1 MDNNIIVNIT
11 IPKVIGESGILY
23 LKKGTTIFDAI
34 QGLEQHILLDKIMK
48 SKTEFNQFVLVY
60 LNEQRVKN
68 PLLPIESNCCIDI
81 IIPMAGG

>member
-23 LKKGTTIFDAI
+23 LKKGTAIFDAI

-68 PLLPIESNCCIDI
+68 PLFI
-81 IIPMAGG
+81 